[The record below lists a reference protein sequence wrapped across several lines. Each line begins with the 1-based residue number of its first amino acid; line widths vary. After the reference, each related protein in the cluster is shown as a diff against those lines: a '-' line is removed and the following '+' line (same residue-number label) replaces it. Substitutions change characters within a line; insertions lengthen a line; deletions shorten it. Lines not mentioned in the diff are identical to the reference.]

1 MTRWCKSRVA
11 RRNIRSV
18 RRALRERLYS
28 LQLLGRPIRRMTSER
43 SALIKRYDTR
53 RKEDPNARK
62 DYTCR
67 RKYLQNTFQR
77 HISSRI
83 DTYQTDA
90 SRDGGRKRIE
100 DVDGWAQPLG
110 QSLIALTTL
119 LKFSN
124 SILKDSN
131 NGGSRLARLQ
141 LGGER
146 MCEEVF
152 LCLLLVR
159 FERSLKYRLK
169 GRLGGN

>member
-1 MTRWCKSRVA
+1 
-11 RRNIRSV
+11 
-18 RRALRERLYS
+18 
-28 LQLLGRPIRRMTSER
+28 MTSER

-77 HISSRI
+77 LISSRI

-100 DVDGWAQPLG
+100 DVDGWAQPLR
-110 QSLIALTTL
+110 QSLIALTAL

-124 SILKDSN
+124 SILEESN
-131 NGGSRLARLQ
+131 NGGSRLA
-141 LGGER
+141 
-146 MCEEVF
+146 
-152 LCLLLVR
+152 
-159 FERSLKYRLK
+159 
-169 GRLGGN
+169 